1 MTRMISL
8 SRKAALYS
16 PLPILPSR
24 AGGGNDIQEA
34 RAMSRILILA
44 LSLAF
49 ASGASAQL
57 YRWVDKD
64 GRVRYTDTPPPAGV
78 QGRALQAPAAP
89 PAAAPQGD
97 AKPAP
102 SVSDQEQAFRQRQLE
117 AQKAAEKTAQAQKEA
132 EAKRQNCA
140 RAQDYLRTLES
151 GQRVT
156 RTNAQGERE
165 FIDDATRARETA
177 SARQA
182 VRDWCD

>member
-1 MTRMISL
+1 ML
-8 SRKAALYS
+8 
-16 PLPILPSR
+16 
-24 AGGGNDIQEA
+24 
-34 RAMSRILILA
+34 RILILA

-49 ASGASAQL
+49 ASGAAAQL

-78 QGRALQAPAAP
+78 QGRTLQTPSAP
-89 PAAAPQGD
+89 PAAAPEGD
-97 AKPAP
+97 AKAAP
-102 SVSDQEQAFRQRQLE
+102 SLSEQEQSFRKRRLE
-117 AQKAAEKTAQAQKEA
+117 AQKEAEKAALAQKEA

-140 RAQDYLRTLES
+140 RAQEYLRTLES

-182 VRDWCD
+182 VRDWCE